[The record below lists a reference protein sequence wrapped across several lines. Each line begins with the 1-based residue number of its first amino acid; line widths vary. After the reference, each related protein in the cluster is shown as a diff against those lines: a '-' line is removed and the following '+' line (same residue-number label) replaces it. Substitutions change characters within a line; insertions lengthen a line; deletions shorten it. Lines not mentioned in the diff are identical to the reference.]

1 MTQLDSRT
9 PQPGTGHDHELTQRL
24 RGDVARRLA
33 REAAA
38 GPDGAQP
45 LTPARRAELGRRL
58 IAEALDAEAA
68 RALTDARAPLDAGTE
83 RQIGQAVFDAIFGLG
98 GFQPFLDDPDVES
111 VNANGCDE
119 VFVQYAGGRRV
130 RAAPIAGSD
139 AELTDLIRSI
149 ATRAGNEE
157 RRFDRATPRV
167 SVPLPGG
174 GRLFAVMAV
183 TGRPCVAIRR
193 DRLASASLAGLV
205 ANGTLDEQLAAFLAA
220 VVRARKNILV
230 SGGTAVGKTTLLR
243 ALASAIPPR
252 ERLITIEDSLELCLD
267 WDTGA
272 HPDVVAMQSREKN
285 VEGEGEITLAEL
297 VRWAL
302 RMTPD
307 RVIVGEV
314 RGSEVVP
321 MLNAMSQGND
331 GSMTTI
337 HASSSRGAFM
347 KVASYA
353 AQSAEHLGLEDTNLL
368 IAGAVHVV
376 IQLDWDRHG
385 RRCISS
391 IREVTDADGRQ
402 VVSNEVYA
410 PGPDRRAVPSVPVRG
425 RHHGRAGR
433 GRVPARRG
441 GQVTGGSV
449 ALAGLLGA
457 GAGLGLVLVFCA
469 LRRRPAVPA
478 DPRWRDALARARR
491 QATMPRVGGTLLAAA
506 VAAAIT
512 RWPAGT
518 VLAGLAAWF
527 LPRALGPDRAGDQSV
542 RRIEGIASWAE
553 QLRDTLA
560 AAAGLEQAILAT
572 APIAP
577 EPVREQVTAL
587 AARIHQGQRLPDGLR
602 AFAAEAADPAADL
615 VVAALLLA
623 AEQQARDLGQLL
635 SSLADSARQHAA
647 MRMRIAAARA
657 RVRTASRII
666 IAVTVALTAGLLAWS
681 RAFLAPYGSPAGQ
694 LMLLAVGACFA
705 AAFWWLHK
713 IAGFG
718 ENPRILTGLGGLP
731 GTGPHEAGQ

>member
-1 MTQLDSRT
+1 VTHPDSQALV
-9 PQPGTGHDHELTQRL
+9 PQPGNGHDHELTRRL
-24 RGDVARRLA
+24 RDEVARRLA
-33 REAAA
+33 REAA

-58 IAEALDAEAA
+58 IAEALDDEAA
-68 RALTDARAPLDAGTE
+68 RALSDARAPLDTATE
-83 RQIGQAVFDAIFGLG
+83 RQVGQAVFDALFGLG

-119 VFVQYAGGRRV
+119 VFVQYAAGRRV

-139 AELTDLIRSI
+139 AELTDLIRAI

-193 DRLASASLAGLV
+193 DRLASASLDGLT
-205 ANGTLDEQLAAFLAA
+205 ANGTLDSRLAAFLAA
-220 VVRARKNILV
+220 VVKARKNILV

-267 WDTGA
+267 WDSRA
-272 HPDVVAMQSREKN
+272 HPDVVAMQSREAN

-353 AQSAEHLGLEDTNLL
+353 AQSAEHLSLEDTNLL
-368 IAGAVHVV
+368 IAGAVHIV
-376 IQLDWDRHG
+376 IQLAWDTAG

-402 VVSNEVYA
+402 VVSNEIYA
-410 PGPDRRAVPSVPVRG
+410 PGPDRRAIPSVPVR
-425 RHHGRAGR
+425 A
-433 GRVPARRG
+433 
-441 GQVTGGSV
+441 
-449 ALAGLLGA
+449 
-457 GAGLGLVLVFCA
+457 
-469 LRRRPAVPA
+469 
-478 DPRWRDALARARR
+478 
-491 QATMPRVGGTLLAAA
+491 ATMEELAAA
-506 VAAAIT
+506 GYQ
-512 RWPAGT
+512 PEGAG
-518 VLAGLAAWF
+518 
-527 LPRALGPDRAGDQSV
+527 R
-542 RRIEGIASWAE
+542 
-553 QLRDTLA
+553 
-560 AAAGLEQAILAT
+560 
-572 APIAP
+572 
-577 EPVREQVTAL
+577 
-587 AARIHQGQRLPDGLR
+587 
-602 AFAAEAADPAADL
+602 
-615 VVAALLLA
+615 
-623 AEQQARDLGQLL
+623 
-635 SSLADSARQHAA
+635 
-647 MRMRIAAARA
+647 
-657 RVRTASRII
+657 
-666 IAVTVALTAGLLAWS
+666 
-681 RAFLAPYGSPAGQ
+681 
-694 LMLLAVGACFA
+694 
-705 AAFWWLHK
+705 
-713 IAGFG
+713 
-718 ENPRILTGLGGLP
+718 
-731 GTGPHEAGQ
+731 